1 MCVQVR
7 VIAVL
12 NMLFDDEQN
21 AVPNFFVPTPA
32 KDAALRINLNID
44 VHL

>member
-1 MCVQVR
+1 VYDE

-21 AVPNFFVPTPA
+21 AVPNVFVPTPA